1 MSRPIPIE
9 IIPSHVHLSDED
21 HRTLFGANFAGTVE
35 HALSQRGQFA
45 YQETIEVSGRLK
57 RSLKL
62 RILGPY
68 RKHSQVELT
77 PHEAALL
84 GVTAPEARSGDLSQA
99 ASCTLRGPAGQI
111 TAKAAIIPKPH
122 LHASESEAKSLG
134 LTNGQ
139 EITMEII
146 GETARVLPGVIVRVH
161 PTYSL
166 RLHVHP
172 ELAQQEWY
180 VGQLQARIRETHS

>member
-45 YQETIEVSGRLK
+45 YQETVEILGRLK

-68 RKHSQVELT
+68 RKQTQVELT

-84 GVTAPEARSGDLSQA
+84 GIAAIEARSGDLSKA
-99 ASCTLRGPAGQI
+99 ANCTLRGPAGQI
-111 TAKAAIIPKPH
+111 SAKVAIVPKPH
-122 LHASESEAKSLG
+122 LHASESEAKNLSLV
-134 LTNGQ
+134 NGQ
-139 EITMEII
+139 EVTMEIV
-146 GETARVLPGVIVRVH
+146 GETARTLPGVIVRVH
-161 PTYSL
+161 PTYTL

-172 ELAQQEWY
+172 ELAQREWY
-180 VGQLQARIRETHS
+180 VGTLQARIRETHG